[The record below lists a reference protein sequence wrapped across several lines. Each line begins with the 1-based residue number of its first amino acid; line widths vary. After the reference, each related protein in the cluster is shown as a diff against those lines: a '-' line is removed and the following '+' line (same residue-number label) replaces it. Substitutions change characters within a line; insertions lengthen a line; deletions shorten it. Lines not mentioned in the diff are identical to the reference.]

1 MNINKFIE
9 DNLDD
14 ILDNPEYFINEKKEL
29 NKEENHI
36 ETWNIIDNT
45 NEDNGEDEYIIGNM
59 DYEDFYEFKEKQN
72 KMKEESI
79 IEDNDYYFQLLNLYM
94 KYYNEKFNKNEN
106 LFYNIK
112 NIESDTNSALELFF
126 EAIIEFKHLKDKL
139 NLDEIDLLDKYYKEN
154 DNDNEIINLMNSDD
168 QVYCLEIENNNK
180 LNKIITFSLIICL
193 NYVLVNKINNWKI
206 FILKDY

>member
-14 ILDNPEYFINEKKEL
+14 ILDNPEYFINEKIEL
-29 NKEENHI
+29 NKEENPV
-36 ETWNIIDNT
+36 ETWKIMDNT
-45 NEDNGEDEYIIGNM
+45 NEDNGEDEYIVGNM
-59 DYEDFYEFKEKQN
+59 DYEDFYELKEKQN
-72 KMKEESI
+72 KIQEESI
-79 IEDNDYYFQLLNLYM
+79 IEDSDYYFQLLNLYI

-154 DNDNEIINLMNSDD
+154 DNEIMNLMNSDD

>member
-59 DYEDFYEFKEKQN
+59 DYEDFYELKEKQN
-72 KMKEESI
+72 KIQEENI
-79 IEDNDYYFQLLNLYM
+79 IEDSDYYFQLLNLYI

>member
-14 ILDNPEYFINEKKEL
+14 ILDNPEYFINEKIEL
-29 NKEENHI
+29 NKEENPI

-59 DYEDFYEFKEKQN
+59 DYEDFYELKEKQN
-72 KMKEESI
+72 KIQEENI
-79 IEDNDYYFQLLNLYM
+79 IDDSDYYFQLLNLYI

-106 LFYNIK
+106 LFHNIK

-139 NLDEIDLLDKYYKEN
+139 NLDELDLLDKYYKEN
-154 DNDNEIINLMNSDD
+154 DNEIVNLMNSDD

>member
-14 ILDNPEYFINEKKEL
+14 ILDNPEYFINEKKDI
-29 NKEENHI
+29 NNFDNPV

-59 DYEDFYEFKEKQN
+59 DYEDFYELKEKQN
-72 KMKEESI
+72 KIQEENI
-79 IEDNDYYFQLLNLYM
+79 IEDSDYYFQLLNLYI

-154 DNDNEIINLMNSDD
+154 DTEIMNLMNSDD
-168 QVYCLEIENNNK
+168 QVYCIEIENNNK

>member
-14 ILDNPEYFINEKKEL
+14 ILDNPEYFINDKIELDKEI
-29 NKEENHI
+29 NEVNVYD
-36 ETWNIIDNT
+36 IIDKT

-72 KMKEESI
+72 KIKEESI
-79 IEDNDYYFQLLNLYM
+79 IEDDDYYFQLLNLYM

-106 LFYNIK
+106 LFSNIK
-112 NIESDTNSALELFF
+112 NIDTDTNSALELFF
-126 EAIIEFKHLKDKL
+126 EAIIEFKHIKDKL

-154 DNDNEIINLMNSDD
+154 DIEITNLMNTCD

-180 LNKIITFSLIICL
+180 LNKIITCSLIICL
-193 NYVLVNKINNWKI
+193 NYVLVNKLNNWKI
-206 FILKDY
+206 FMLKNY

>member
-14 ILDNPEYFINEKKEL
+14 ILDNPEYFINDKIELDKET
-29 NKEENHI
+29 NEVNVYD
-36 ETWNIIDNT
+36 IIDKT

-106 LFYNIK
+106 LFSNIK
-112 NIESDTNSALELFF
+112 NIDTDTNSALELFF
-126 EAIIEFKHLKDKL
+126 EAIIEFKHIKDKL

-154 DNDNEIINLMNSDD
+154 DIEITNLMNTDD

-180 LNKIITFSLIICL
+180 SNKIITCSLIICL
-193 NYVLVNKINNWKI
+193 NYVLVNKLNNWKI
-206 FILKDY
+206 FMLKNY

>member
-59 DYEDFYEFKEKQN
+59 DYEDFYELKEKQN
-72 KMKEESI
+72 KIQEENI
-79 IEDNDYYFQLLNLYM
+79 IEDSDYYFQLLNLYI

-154 DNDNEIINLMNSDD
+154 DNEIMNLMNSDD
-168 QVYCLEIENNNK
+168 QVYCLEIEINNK

>member
-14 ILDNPEYFINEKKEL
+14 ILDNPEYFINEKIEL
-29 NKEENHI
+29 NKEENPI

-45 NEDNGEDEYIIGNM
+45 NEDKGEDEYIIGNM
-59 DYEDFYEFKEKQN
+59 DYEDFYELKEKQN
-72 KMKEESI
+72 KIQEENI
-79 IEDNDYYFQLLNLYM
+79 IEDSDYYFQLLNLYI

-154 DNDNEIINLMNSDD
+154 DNEIMNLMNSDD
-168 QVYCLEIENNNK
+168 QVYCLEIESNNK

>member
-14 ILDNPEYFINEKKEL
+14 ILDNPEYFINEKIEL
-29 NKEENHI
+29 NKEENPI

-45 NEDNGEDEYIIGNM
+45 NEDKGEDEYIIGNM
-59 DYEDFYEFKEKQN
+59 DYEDFYELKEKQN
-72 KMKEESI
+72 KIQEENI
-79 IEDNDYYFQLLNLYM
+79 IEDSDYYFQLLNLYI

-154 DNDNEIINLMNSDD
+154 DNEIMNLMNSDD
-168 QVYCLEIENNNK
+168 QVYCLEIEINNK